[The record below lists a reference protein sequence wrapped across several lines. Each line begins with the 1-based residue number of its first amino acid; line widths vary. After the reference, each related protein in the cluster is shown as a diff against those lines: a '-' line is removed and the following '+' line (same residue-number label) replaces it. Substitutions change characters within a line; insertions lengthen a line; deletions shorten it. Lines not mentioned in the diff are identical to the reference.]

1 LKYLI
6 SILIFSVS
14 FSGLN
19 AQKPKDGKYTYKI
32 AYAEWQGKSLGA
44 TCLVVIKGDSIT
56 ILNDGSTSGE
66 KGSVLDQGVILKHQK
81 TGKWI
86 IAHSPQD
93 KFAKEIGDCSG
104 GPGIIDFKHSVVQS
118 C

>member
-6 SILIFSVS
+6 AVLIFFTLHVGA
-14 FSGLN
+14 F

-56 ILNDGSTSGE
+56 IFDDGSTSGE
-66 KGSVLDQGVILKHQK
+66 KGSVIDRGLILKH
-81 TGKWI
+81 
-86 IAHSPQD
+86 
-93 KFAKEIGDCSG
+93 
-104 GPGIIDFKHSVVQS
+104 
-118 C
+118 

>member
-1 LKYLI
+1 LKYSI
-6 SILIFSVS
+6 AILIFSIS
-14 FSGLN
+14 CLGLN
-19 AQKPKDGKYTYKI
+19 AQRPKDGKYTYKI

-56 ILNDGSTSGE
+56 IFNDGSTSGE
-66 KGSVLDQGVILKHQK
+66 KGSIIDRGVILKHQK

-93 KFAKEIGDCSG
+93 KFAKEIGDCSS
-104 GPGIIDFKHSVVQS
+104 GPGIIDFKRNVFES